1 LGDLPSLPEPVQVQ
15 VLGAISAVEI
25 AVRDAGGGIDK
36 GVMQRIFALVRCGRV
51 GDARSELERAERR
64 A

>member
-1 LGDLPSLPEPVQVQ
+1 
-15 VLGAISAVEI
+15 VEI